1 MIQGKRAILALV
13 LALGAL
19 GMGHY
24 AFAQEVKISLKN
36 GDILRGLLIVEGDVI
51 VIQHTL
57 LGDIDIP
64 KSSVKKLDRI
74 VAREKKDT
82 KLEDGQTSG
91 SGPTR
96 RWGREFIQALTFEP
110 WSKEFEFGLNIQ
122 SGRKNREDFSLRY
135 DMRRRIEKNDYRFL
149 AQKYYG
155 VSEGE
160 KISDRA
166 LSSFRWRS
174 DIAPGVFYQSDTLY
188 SADVIKEIDLTL
200 EQKFGLGYRFIN
212 GKNFKLSTG
221 LGLNGRY
228 RDDSRGNNTTYLV
241 DLFEDIDYR
250 LNQRFRITQE
260 FSIALP
266 PEDSNQYEIQF
277 QTGVVS
283 KITDSLHMSV
293 RYQLDYDRSQPKDRR
308 QNQRLVSSVGVDF

>member
-1 MIQGKRAILALV
+1 MVQVKRAILALA

-19 GMGHY
+19 AMGQS

-36 GDILRGLLIVEGDVI
+36 GDILSGLLIVEGDVV

-64 KSSVKKLDRI
+64 KSSIRKLDRL
-74 VAREKKDT
+74 VVTEKKGL
-82 KLEDGQTSG
+82 KAEDGNAPVSE
-91 SGPTR
+91 PTR
-96 RWGREFIQALTFEP
+96 SWGRAFIHALTFEP
-110 WSKEFEFGLNIQ
+110 WSKEFEFGMNSQ
-122 SGRKNREDFSLRY
+122 RGRKNRQDSSIRY

-155 VSEGE
+155 VSDGE
-160 KISDRA
+160 KTSDRS

-188 SADVIKEIDLTL
+188 SSDAVKEIDLSL

-212 GKNFKLSTG
+212 EKNFKLSTG

-266 PEDSNQYEIQF
+266 PEDSDQYEVEF
-277 QTGVVS
+277 KMGVVS
-283 KITDSLHMSV
+283 KITDSLHLSV
-293 RYQLDYDRSQPKDRR
+293 RYQFDYDRSQPKDRR
-308 QNQRLVSSVGVDF
+308 EDQRLVSSVGFDF